1 MRVASRYYK
10 GPELLVEDKKYH
22 YSLDIWSLGCTLAG
36 MLFKIETFFKG
47 SDNYDQMARIVNVL
61 GSEGLKEYL
70 RKYKLA
76 LPPQVAKVVKSADVV
91 PYVSFINS
99 RNQERATKDGI
110 DLLQKMLVY
119 DKNNR
124 ITPRDAMKHEF
135 FAPIR
140 AMQE

>member
-1 MRVASRYYK
+1 VRVASRYYK

-36 MLFKIETFFKG
+36 MLFRIETFFKG

-61 GSEGLKEYL
+61 GSEGLREYL
-70 RKYKLA
+70 RKYKLT
-76 LPPQVAKVVKSADVV
+76 LPSQVAKVVKSADVV
-91 PYVSFINS
+91 PYESFIS
-99 RNQERATKDGI
+99 AKNQERATKEGI

-124 ITPRDAMKHEF
+124 ITPKKAMQHEY

-140 AMQE
+140 ALQE